1 MVRRPRSPLAPTE
14 APDIRSSDKS
24 ESNISPFTQGYDGE
38 IESQK
43 QAREWRN
50 KLKQGHQRRSRQR
63 KEAWDK
69 YESDIAEYNKKKSE
83 QEAEERCATRMH
95 NSPYDKIREALE
107 ELKAVSHPNEEQ
119 EQLQDILRPT
129 ALRTHDGRTHSRL
142 PARSAS
148 HRQENQSQRKPAF
161 KRLGP
166 SGSHNRESRRDHS
179 QSNRVEQPR
188 ESRSRVPIQIAPRN
202 YSY

>member
-1 MVRRPRSPLAPTE
+1 M
-14 APDIRSSDKS
+14 
-24 ESNISPFTQGYDGE
+24 
-38 IESQK
+38 
-43 QAREWRN
+43 
-50 KLKQGHQRRSRQR
+50 
-63 KEAWDK
+63 
-69 YESDIAEYNKKKSE
+69 AEYNKKKSE

-188 ESRSRVPIQIAPRN
+188 ESRSRVPIQIAPGTTLTRTITLLPPRRKIWH
-202 YSY
+202 SRLAKRRGAKQKLIKIAQVMMRLMMQALLS